1 LVNTGGVELR
11 TERLIMRPVSDADLD
26 DLDALQRDPTVLRW
40 FGPATRDELGEW
52 IATARRGWEERGHG
66 RAVIFDRT
74 DGTFL
79 GRGGL
84 RHWPRFDEVEVGWT
98 LTAAARGRGIATE
111 AGRAWLEWG
120 FRELDVPYIT
130 AMIDPGN
137 PASAAVAERL
147 GMKPLRDDVLH
158 GEPVTIYARRRQSS
172 DQA

>member
-1 LVNTGGVELR
+1 VGVELV
-11 TERLIMRPVSDADLD
+11 THRLTMRPVELD
-26 DLDALQRDPTVLRW
+26 DLDALVALQDDPTVLRW
-40 FGPATRDELGEW
+40 FGPASREQLVEW

-66 RAVIFDRT
+66 RAVIFDRA

-84 RHWPRFDEVEVGWT
+84 RHWPQFDEVEVGWT

-137 PASAAVAERL
+137 AASAAVAERL
-147 GMKPLRDDVLH
+147 AMKPERDDLLH
-158 GEPVTIYARRRQSS
+158 GEPVTVFARRRP
-172 DQA
+172 AAPPR